1 MSVLHPEVEVKLVVV
16 NFRSIRLE
24 IVQQFPDN
32 GGLEPVAT
40 LLPVATRGKPAVGAR
55 LNTEP
60 RLIQ

>member
-1 MSVLHPEVEVKLVVV
+1 VSVLHPEVEVKLVVV

-32 GGLEPVAT
+32 GGPEPMAK
-40 LLPVATRGKPAVGAR
+40 LLPISTNGNPAFGVR
-55 LNTEP
+55 LNTES